1 MSKNKKE
8 IVVAV
13 AGNPNVGKS
22 TLFTI
27 LTGEIAHVANWP
39 GTTVERKEGLKEHR
53 GRKIRFVDLPGTYS
67 ISATSPEEIV
77 AREYIA
83 SGEPNVVL
91 VLVDSTAPERTLN
104 LAVQVLELTPKVVI
118 ALTKADATHS
128 SGIHIH
134 VDKLEEKLGVP
145 VVLVSALKGTGLRE
159 LLDAVI
165 DVAEGRKGR
174 KKPLKVNYSWLEPY
188 IAEVESLLSKHNAL
202 PEYDRRWAAVK
213 LLEGDLRLE
222 KILEERGFKEL
233 VREIR
238 RLRTAIVRST
248 GKDISEHVITS
259 RFNLVDSIAKEIV
272 VRIKTPTTPKES
284 LLEKLLIHPIY
295 GPPLGLLILL
305 ISFTAA
311 FALNTGFPLN
321 VILDFAGF
329 TEAAEIV
336 EEYSLSGLI
345 DSAFSY
351 LSNILEQLMTQA
363 KFPDWLVSL
372 VIDGIIPGVGSV
384 LSFFP
389 LIVVIYI
396 ALSIIEDSGIGP
408 RIAVSV
414 NRFFNYFG
422 LSGKAIY
429 PLIIGLGCNVPAVM
443 ASRASIEEEE
453 RKQIIFSAP
462 IVPCQARLLV
472 ILAFT
477 TAYFTSP
484 LQQALAIVSIYVIA
498 ILLTL
503 TTSLLIRL
511 LWFKKKDPPELIL
524 EIPPIHRPSLK
535 VVWWLTWDYSKHFLK
550 KAGTIIVALS
560 IITWWLLSYGPLGVV
575 TDVEESFGA
584 IIGRSIAPLLTLY
597 GISGENA
604 WKTAFALLQG
614 FVAKEALVETIAIMY
629 GEAIST
635 REALLALGLTPLQ
648 AYALLVFMTLY
659 VPCLATVAAIF
670 FESKSLK
677 NTIIAS
683 IYMVALATVTSLIVY
698 YLGLLIQVLVS

>member
-1 MSKNKKE
+1 MSEKKV

-39 GTTVERKEGLKEHR
+39 GTTVERKEGFRVYR

-77 AREYIA
+77 AREYIV
-83 SGEPNVVL
+83 SGEPDVVL

-104 LAVQVLELTPKVVI
+104 LAIQVLELTPRVVV
-118 ALTKADATHS
+118 ALTKADAAHS
-128 SGIHIH
+128 LGIHIH

-159 LLDAVI
+159 LLDAVV
-165 DVAEGRKGR
+165 DVAEGKKGR
-174 KKPLKVNYSWLEPY
+174 KKPLKVNYSWLEPH
-188 IAEVESLLSKHNAL
+188 IAEVESLLSKYNAL

-213 LLEGDLRLE
+213 LLEGDSRLKE
-222 KILEERGFKEL
+222 ILEQRGFKKLIE
-233 VREIR
+233 EIR
-238 RLRTAIVRST
+238 RLRTAITRST
-248 GKDISEHVITS
+248 GKDIGEHVITS
-259 RFNLVDSIAKEIV
+259 RFNLVDSIAREVV
-272 VRIKTPTTPKES
+272 VRVKTPAASKES
-284 LLEKLLIHPIY
+284 LLEKLLIHPVY
-295 GPPLGLLILL
+295 GPPLGLLVLL
-305 ISFTAA
+305 LAFTTA

-321 VILDFAGF
+321 ILLDFMGF
-329 TEAAEIV
+329 SEAAEVV

-345 DSAFSY
+345 DIVFNY
-351 LSNILEQLMTQA
+351 LSDILRQIMVQA
-363 KFPDWLVSL
+363 KLPDWLVSL
-372 VIDGIIPGVGSV
+372 AVDGIVPGVGSV

-453 RKQIIFSAP
+453 RRQIIFSAP
-462 IVPCQARLLV
+462 IIPCQARLLV

-484 LQQALAIVSIYVIA
+484 LHQAFAIVSIYIIA
-498 ILLTL
+498 IFLTL
-503 TTSLLIRL
+503 LTSLLMRA
-511 LWFKKKDPPELIL
+511 LWFKKKEPPELIL
-524 EIPPIHRPSLK
+524 EIPPIHKPSLK
-535 VVWWLTWDYSKHFLK
+535 VVWWLTWDYSKHFLR

-560 IITWWLLSYGPLGVV
+560 VATWWLLSYGPSGLASS
-575 TDVEESFGA
+575 VEESFGA
-584 IIGRSIAPLLTLY
+584 IIGKTLAPLLALY
-597 GISGENA
+597 GIYGEDA

-614 FVAKEALVETIAIMY
+614 FVAKEALVETIAVMY
-629 GEAIST
+629 GGTLST

-648 AYALLVFMTLY
+648 AYSLLVFMTLY
-659 VPCLATVAAIF
+659 VPCLATLAAIF
-670 FESKSLK
+670 FESRSLRI
-677 NTIIAS
+677 TILAA
-683 IYMVALATVTSLIVY
+683 IYMVTLATVVSLTVY
-698 YLGLLIQVLVS
+698 YLGLLLQTLVS